1 MIEIFNK
8 VKYILGNKF
17 YIIFIL
23 IINSFFIR
31 ILDLIGIASVVA
43 ICTTFIE
50 TKISNQSLSFLD
62 KISFLSINQRLFF
75 IFFIVLLRLLVLIIL
90 KFISYKIIFKFITEL
105 RSYLIY
111 CYLQR
116 PLSTINKINSSYFIQ
131 SAYESA
137 GKVNTNL
144 IQPSSNL
151 IADVLFSF
159 IVFLVLGLYDSK
171 LLIMLIAFSLTTYFS
186 QKAISRFLSRT
197 GRNDTLQSQKVIAV
211 IREAIYSYPESKIKK
226 LSYYF
231 YKKSLESSKRL
242 AKVRVNGALQKFIP
256 SILIE
261 SIMLISIV
269 IYTFYLVKVGKSNL
283 IPEALTILAVALSR
297 LYPVFSQINY
307 ALTRLKFGVNALDRV
322 LNDLKI
328 YGLNHS
334 IYYSLKDKYKEN
346 DYSDLQDFNE
356 IALENIS
363 YGYEENKNNIENI
376 SLLIK
381 KNTITLIKGESG
393 KGKSTLIKLIAGIL
407 KPKSGKILINGK
419 ENKIYENKNW
429 FQIISYVQQDP
440 FILDGSILEN
450 ICIGVPKKS
459 INKDLLNYSIKI
471 SQLEDVISQCKG
483 GINFYVGENGDLLSG
498 GQKQRLV
505 LARFLYYNSKIL
517 IMDEP
522 TSSLDSDM
530 ARSFFELLKLLKQE
544 ITIIMISH
552 WEEAGNYAD
561 QIFEL

>member
-1 MIEIFNK
+1 
-8 VKYILGNKF
+8 
-17 YIIFIL
+17 
-23 IINSFFIR
+23 
-31 ILDLIGIASVVA
+31 
-43 ICTTFIE
+43 
-50 TKISNQSLSFLD
+50 
-62 KISFLSINQRLFF
+62 
-75 IFFIVLLRLLVLIIL
+75 
-90 KFISYKIIFKFITEL
+90 
-105 RSYLIY
+105 
-111 CYLQR
+111 
-116 PLSTINKINSSYFIQ
+116 
-131 SAYESA
+131 
-137 GKVNTNL
+137 
-144 IQPSSNL
+144 
-151 IADVLFSF
+151 
-159 IVFLVLGLYDSK
+159 
-171 LLIMLIAFSLTTYFS
+171 
-186 QKAISRFLSRT
+186 
-197 GRNDTLQSQKVIAV
+197 
-211 IREAIYSYPESKIKK
+211 
-226 LSYYF
+226 
-231 YKKSLESSKRL
+231 
-242 AKVRVNGALQKFIP
+242 
-256 SILIE
+256 
-261 SIMLISIV
+261 MLISIV

-307 ALTRLKFGVNALDRV
+307 SLTRLKFGVNALDRV

-356 IALENIS
+356 IELENIS

-522 TSSLDSDM
+522 TSSLDADM

-561 QIFEL
+561 QIFELK